1 MRLKKSFTAH
11 MSIILSLAM
20 VFTTPMQAVPVMAAP
35 IVENDILEQEPDI
48 IMDDIETGKDDGVLY
63 EDTKDGINKEEELLG
78 AEDVLEPASAGGDD
92 IGTADDSA
100 DLLDSSDD
108 DLVIGNE
115 GENAKYPVVFHDYY
129 GESLKTVQ
137 VNMGTVIAQE
147 QIPDDETN
155 PSKLAIDG
163 CAFEGWSVKTEEVGE
178 NDLFDT
184 KNTLIYQAYA
194 LYPVYSSKVNASF
207 ANPNFDAT
215 YGDIVS
221 ENNNKLEITPIKN
234 ETKYIH
240 GDYTPIFSS
249 GDEDVAVGLLDYG
262 VLAVSTNGGYETKIT
277 ASVNSVFG
285 TYLGEA
291 TYQLKVNKKDL
302 TVSAG
307 NAVKV
312 YDGTPLSENSYTFDG
327 LAVAKLEGATIL
339 EDVID
344 DITITGGL
352 TEVGESV
359 NKANV
364 TKIVRKDVKGTD
376 VTANYNIKYIDGILE
391 VTPKDLTLEWSG
403 EKSYEYDG
411 EVHKPTVSATNVV
424 SGDEVKLDVLVYKK
438 AGETVIPVT
447 GPKDK
452 GFYVAVAELESIG
465 DNKNYALS
473 ANTTF
478 EYEITEAKINCE
490 VTSYNGV
497 YDKGYHSIAVSVN
510 KPDGCTITYRTDEA
524 SPYTEG
530 NPKFKDV
537 GKYTVYYLVEKD
549 NYKPFSGN
557 STVTI
562 TKADMHVSGND
573 VTVSYDGKA
582 HYLSIDGI
590 PEDEDASVYYGD
602 TEGSYTENEFKKTNI
617 GSWKKYF
624 KVTASNYNDAFGSAT
639 LTITGVPATVTKE
652 PTAKEGT
659 ISYNGSDQELFNEGG
674 SDTGIMF
681 YCFAKTKPDYDSGN
695 WNQTMPKG
703 TDAGT
708 YNLYYYAGGDDNHTR
723 STISGPVVKEIEKAI
738 PKVTA
743 PVSANDLTYNTNEQ
757 DLITTAGTT
766 DGGTLMYAAVKWDGT
781 EPKVLSKNDAGWS
794 DKLPKGTDAGT
805 YRVFWY
811 VKGNDNYKDV
821 DPSAANK
828 VDTVIKKAD
837 PKLIP
842 APVSANN
849 LTYNGLSQNLLEI
862 AGKADGGT
870 LKYKM
875 GGGDYSTTVPFA
887 TKAGVYTVTYKVF
900 GNKNYNDSTEASLN
914 IWIAK
919 KPVTISVNTATYVYG
934 NKISAENF
942 TISMDGFVDGDGPI
956 VYDNG
961 DPLNYCDPQAG
972 TPTKYVPYR
981 YVTVILGEGSNK
993 TQFRVEVQTDT
1004 WLPWNDYKDAGT
1016 YNNFIKAYKENNTGD
1031 PDPLH
1036 KLDNYSLPTHDE
1048 DFFGDLVVNKA
1059 DILLDY
1065 IDPKPKANEGLSY
1078 NGYPHNLVSAG
1089 NIDAKY
1095 GQLMYSADYTP
1106 ATEYKP
1112 ASGENTFSAELP
1124 KKTNAGEYNVY
1135 YKVKGSKNYNDS
1147 KIFEPVKVK
1156 INTADSKITHPAVAN
1171 VELYFNNKEQ
1181 ELLSQYAEADNGTI
1195 LYYVDS
1201 TGKGAPAKDSPAWTQ
1216 TPPKAINAGKYKVYY
1231 YCKGATNYSDF
1242 PNESVKGDYS
1252 DYPYASVEAYIY
1264 KAQLRI
1270 TANDATVVYGDPWD
1284 DEFTA
1289 SIEAVHG
1296 VYNPADFELLGIK
1309 YDKATGNAVGTYK
1322 VMPRMVY
1329 NPVNYEVYDGEGY
1342 VYGTLTITPA
1352 PLTVK
1357 ADDQYKNYGDTDP
1370 ELTYTVTGLKYN
1382 DTKDV
1387 LTNVSIKRAE
1397 GEDAGTYPITI
1408 SGDKI
1413 AGNENYNPVT
1423 YENGTFVIGRSD
1435 VLITVLPEAKDLT
1448 YDGTEQELVKAGN
1461 AFGVDNE
1468 PLDFMYSEDYAY
1480 DPTTNTVTNSGNWVN
1495 EIPTQKNVG
1504 TYPVWWK
1511 VVSGNYIETDPA
1523 PLSVTIKARPFRLD
1537 PEVAVSQNLVY
1548 DKTVQNL
1555 VNESVIKNLV
1565 SENDLKIEYRVG
1577 GDGTWSTVIPSAK
1590 DAGEYD
1596 IYYRVNVD
1604 DENTAKDPN
1613 YEVIDVTGPL
1623 KAQIAPRS
1631 FTIEPAVSAN
1641 TYIYDK
1647 AKHDL
1652 DLTNTSTVGNIIAG
1666 DTVEL
1671 MYRVGLTGEWSKD
1684 VPTATNVGKYP
1695 IYYRVNVD
1703 DDNQTLDTNYE
1714 VQEITGPLNAE
1725 IYINQSVLDTAPEAK
1740 LGLVYKAIS
1749 QNLVSA
1755 GKATNGKVMYADLN
1769 HALAEGETITNWSE
1783 EVPYDTNAGTH
1794 YIYYMV
1800 KGDYGYADVAQAGPL
1815 TVTIAKAAAPKIN
1828 NAEATL
1834 LRSEGKENL
1843 YERITFAEGTQ
1854 ESWYD
1859 PIKYS
1864 LAGSDSVARL
1874 EGNTVWAKSQTGI
1887 VTAKIEIPEK
1897 DNTFGTSAEI
1907 KITVKGQNEGGESGD
1922 EPVEDGELKVWLA
1935 DVDTQDLKGTEY
1947 YALTYTGEPIKPEV
1961 IVKNGSKVLV
1971 PGTDYSVAYQNN
1983 KEANVTYDKDD
1994 KLAEI
1999 DKKKH
2004 AKVIITGK
2012 GNYSTKKEI
2021 EFLIVAKNIND
2032 EDVYVGNTV
2041 CEYNKK
2047 LAPVITYMGKVVN
2060 KKNYTYEPTDNRTE
2074 DGSAKIKGTGNF
2086 YGERVVEYTV
2096 KVKSELK
2103 EFKVRLANVDNI
2115 YYNGDAKKLDPES
2128 QLIVSD
2134 KSTGLQIDPENY
2146 IVSYGDNVNAG
2157 TVNVYVIGTGL
2168 YKGSVKKTFKIR
2180 PAKYATFT
2188 ITNATELATT
2198 GYPYSS
2204 LGVTPE
2210 PYLSAKIDEEHDEVS
2225 LVLGRD
2231 YTVTYKDNK
2240 KVGSGMVNIK
2250 FKGNYQ
2256 GAPKLSQS
2264 FKITRAKMTED
2275 NCKVI
2280 LAKSLVYNSA
2290 KPKAS
2295 NYFVKKNKNLF
2306 VELNGVM
2313 LKSGDYEVSFWHD
2326 GEERE
2331 EELTK
2336 DSKIKAGETITVKIK
2351 ANPKSDK
2358 YVTPEGADI
2367 KAEYVVTEV
2376 PSGGID
2382 ISKAKVSVVNSAG
2395 RKKSVGYTGKA
2406 ITFPIEYPEN
2416 IKLDETDLRYL
2427 QVVVKVGNKNV
2438 TYTEKPD
2445 NREVSKRFEVSYV
2458 NNVRKGTA
2466 TVIIT
2471 PKDES
2476 FSGSAVGTFKIDSSI
2491 FKTFLESLL
2500 DERNL

>member
-20 VFTTPMQAVPVMAAP
+20 VFTTPMQAVPVYAAP

-78 AEDVLEPASAGGDD
+78 AEDVLETASAGGDE

-108 DLVIGNE
+108 DLLIGNE
-115 GENAKYPVVFHDYY
+115 GADAQFPVVFY
-129 GESLKTVQ
+129 GYDGELLKSVQ

-147 QIPDDETN
+147 QIPDDENN
-155 PSKLAIDG
+155 PSRLAIDG
-163 CAFEGWSVKTEEVGE
+163 CVFEGWSVKQSGISE

-184 KNTLIYQAYA
+184 KNTKIYQAYD

-207 ANPNFDAT
+207 AYPQFPAI

-221 ENNNKLEITPIKN
+221 ENDNKLEITPIKD

-262 VLAVSTNGGYETKIT
+262 VLAVSTNGGYETTIT

-344 DITITGGL
+344 DITVTGSL
-352 TEVGESV
+352 TDVGVSE
-359 NKANV
+359 NIAKD
-364 TKIVRKDVKGTD
+364 TKIVRKDVNGTD
-376 VTANYNIKYIDGILE
+376 VTANYNIKCIDGILE

-424 SGDEVKLDVLVYKK
+424 SGDEVKLGVSVYK

-452 GFYVAVAELESIG
+452 GLYVAVAELEPIG
-465 DNKNYALS
+465 NNKNYALS
-473 ANTTF
+473 ANTVF
-478 EYEITEAKINCE
+478 EYKIIEAKINCE

-530 NPKFKDV
+530 NPKFKNV
-537 GKYTVYYLVEKD
+537 GEYTVYYLVEKA
-549 NYKPFSGN
+549 NYTPVSGN

-562 TKADMHVSGND
+562 TKANMHVSGND

-590 PEDEDASVYYGD
+590 PEDEDARVYYGD
-602 TEGSYTENEFKKTNI
+602 KEGSYPESEFDKTNI

-624 KVTASNYNDAFGSAT
+624 KVTAPNYNDAFGSAT
-639 LTITGVPATVTKE
+639 LTITGVPATVIKE
-652 PTAKEGT
+652 PTAKKGT
-659 ISYNGSDQELFNEGG
+659 ISYNGSDQELFNEGE
-674 SDTGIMF
+674 SDTGKMF
-681 YCFAKTKPDYDSGN
+681 YCFADTKPDYDSGN
-695 WNQTMPKG
+695 WKSTMPKG
-703 TDAGT
+703 KNAGT

-723 STISGPVVKEIEKAI
+723 STISGPVVKEIQKAI

-743 PVSANDLTYNTNEQ
+743 PVSANGLTYNKNEQ
-757 DLITTAGTT
+757 ELITEAGTT

-781 EPKVLSKNDAGWS
+781 EPKVLSKNDARWS

-837 PKLIP
+837 PKLNP

-875 GGGDYSTTVPFA
+875 GEGEYSTTVPFA

-900 GNKNYNDSTEASLN
+900 GNENYNDSTEASLN

-934 NKISAENF
+934 KFISAENF

-961 DPLNYCDPQAG
+961 DPLNYCVPSTG
-972 TPTKYVPYR
+972 TPTEYVPYR

-993 TQFRVEVQTDT
+993 TQFSVEVQTGT
-1004 WLPWNDYKDAGT
+1004 YLPWNDYKDAGT
-1016 YNNFIKAYKENNTGD
+1016 YNNFIKAYKENMTGD
-1031 PDPLH
+1031 QDPLQ
-1036 KLDNYSLPTHDE
+1036 KLDNYSLPTRDE
-1048 DFFGDLVVNKA
+1048 DFFGDLVINKA
-1059 DILLDY
+1059 DILSSY
-1065 IDPKPKANEGLSY
+1065 IDPIPKANEGLSY
-1078 NGYPHNLVSAG
+1078 DGHSQTLVSAG
-1089 NIDAKY
+1089 NIDTRY
-1095 GQLMYSADYTP
+1095 GWLMYSADYTP
-1106 ATEYKP
+1106 ATSYKP
-1112 ASGENTFSAELP
+1112 ASGEDTFSDELP
-1124 KKTNAGEYNVY
+1124 KRTDAGEYNVY
-1135 YKVKGSKNYNDS
+1135 YKVRGGLNYNDS
-1147 KIFEPVKVK
+1147 KIFGPVKVT
-1156 INTADSKITHPAVAN
+1156 INTADSSITHEAIQN
-1171 VELYFNNKEQ
+1171 DGLYFNNKEQ
-1181 ELLSQYAEADNGTI
+1181 ELLLEYATASHGTI

-1216 TPPKAINAGKYKVYY
+1216 TPPKAINAGKYTVYY
-1231 YCKGATNYSDF
+1231 YCKGDPNYSDV
-1242 PNESVKGDYS
+1242 PKSDDE
-1252 DYPYASVEAYIY
+1252 DYPYRSVTTYIQ
-1264 KAQLRI
+1264 KAQLKI

-1329 NPVNYEVYDGEGY
+1329 NPVNYEVYPGEYGDEGY

-1423 YENGTFVIGRSD
+1423 YENGTFVIGQSD
-1435 VLITVLPEAKDLT
+1435 VLITELPKARELT
-1448 YDGTEQELVKAGN
+1448 YDGKDQELVLKGY

-1468 PLDFMYSEDYAY
+1468 PLDFMYSEDYEY
-1480 DPTTNTVTNSGNWVN
+1480 EVSTNTVINPGTWKN
-1495 EIPTQKNVG
+1495 EIPTKINVG
-1504 TYPVWWK
+1504 EYPVWWK
-1511 VVSGNYIETDPA
+1511 VVSSNYVVTDPM
-1523 PLSVTIKARPFRLD
+1523 PLTSKIVARPFSLD

-1548 DKTVQNL
+1548 DGTVQNL

-1577 GDGTWSTVIPSAK
+1577 GDGCTWSTVIPSAK

-1596 IYYRVNVD
+1596 IYYRVNVN
-1604 DENTAKDPN
+1604 DENTAVDPN

-1623 KAQIAPRS
+1623 KAKIAPRS

-1641 TYIYDK
+1641 TYIYDR
-1647 AKHDL
+1647 AEH

-1684 VPTATNVGKYP
+1684 VPKATNVDKYP
-1695 IYYRVNVD
+1695 IYYKVNVD
-1703 DDNQTLDTNYE
+1703 ADNQTLDTNYE

-1740 LGLVYKAIS
+1740 LGLVYKATS
-1749 QNLVSA
+1749 QNLVSK
-1755 GKATNGKVMYADLN
+1755 GTATNGTVMYADLD
-1769 HALAEGETITNWSE
+1769 HALAEGETITDWSD
-1783 EVPYDTNAGTH
+1783 EVPYATDAGTH

-1815 TVTIAKAAAPKIN
+1815 TVTIAKAAAPTIN

-1834 LRSEGKENL
+1834 LRSEGTDNL
-1843 YERITFAEGTQ
+1843 YDRITFAEGTQ
-1854 ESWYD
+1854 ESWYSS
-1859 PIKYS
+1859 PQYS
-1864 LAGSDSVARL
+1864 LTGSDSVARL
-1874 EGNTVWAKSQTGI
+1874 EGNIVRAKSQTGI
-1887 VTAKIEIPEK
+1887 VTAKIVIAENA
-1897 DNTFGTSAEI
+1897 NTFGASAEI

-1922 EPVEDGELKVWLA
+1922 EPVEDGELKAWLA
-1935 DVDTQDLKGTEY
+1935 DVDTLLWSDTEY

-1961 IVKNGSKVLV
+1961 IVTNGTKVLV

-1983 KEANVTYDKDD
+1983 KEANVTYNSDND
-1994 KLAEI
+1994 LVAI
-1999 DKKKH
+1999 DKKKL
-2004 AKVIITGK
+2004 AKVTITGK

-2021 EFLIVAKNIND
+2021 EFLIVAKNIAD

-2047 LAPVITYMGKVVN
+2047 PAPVITYMGKVVN
-2060 KKNYTYEPTDNRTE
+2060 KKNYTGVPANNLTE
-2074 DGSAKIKGTGNF
+2074 DTAATIYGTGNF
-2086 YGERVVEYTV
+2086 YGERSVDFTV

-2103 EFKVRLANVDNI
+2103 EFKVRLANVDAI
-2115 YYNGDAKKLDPES
+2115 YYNGDAKTLDPES

-2168 YKGSVKKTFKIR
+2168 YKSSVKKTFKIR

-2188 ITNATELATT
+2188 ITNAAELATT

-2210 PYLSAKIDEEHDEVS
+2210 PYLSAKIDDNHDEVS

-2240 KVGSGMVNIK
+2240 KVGSGIVDIK

-2264 FKITRAKMTED
+2264 FKIKRAEMTGD

-2290 KPKAS
+2290 KRKAS

-2313 LKSGDYEVSFWHD
+2313 LKSGDYEVSFKR
-2326 GEERE
+2326 GEEP
-2331 EELTK
+2331 LAK
-2336 DSKIKAGETITVKIK
+2336 DTDINDGDTITVKIT

-2358 YVTPEGADI
+2358 YEMAVGADI
-2367 KAEYVVTEV
+2367 EAEYVVKNVGT
-2376 PSGGID
+2376 D

-2406 ITFPIEYPEN
+2406 ITFPIEYAEN
-2416 IKLDETDLRYL
+2416 IPETDRRYL
-2427 QVVVKVGNKNV
+2427 QVVVNGV
-2438 TYTEKPD
+2438 TYIENPESKQ
-2445 NREVSKRFEVSYV
+2445 VSENFDISYV

-2471 PKDES
+2471 PKDDR

-2500 DERNL
+2500 DERN